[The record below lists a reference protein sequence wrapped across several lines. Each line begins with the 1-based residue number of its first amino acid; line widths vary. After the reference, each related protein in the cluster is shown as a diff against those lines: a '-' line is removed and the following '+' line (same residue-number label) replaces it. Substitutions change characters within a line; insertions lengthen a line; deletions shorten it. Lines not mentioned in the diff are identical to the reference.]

1 MLLFLIRHDETVD
14 NVAGLYAGSRDSALT
29 VTGIQQARRL
39 GTWLAENR
47 PPLTHVFTSPLQR
60 ADKTAQAIA
69 SAQNHEVKAST
80 VKVDQLVEQ
89 DFGYYEGKPFYART
103 RDSPKKTGREAH
115 YDSHK
120 DDPGFVDVESK
131 DSLAKRS
138 DAFLDTHLLPLFDGD
153 ESPVEHVVVVVS
165 HGILLSNLWRRL
177 LLRLPRKSVPV
188 APEVVTARGQLTL
201 EHLGGWSNTGFLE
214 ISIRRG
220 VNTAGSRQDN
230 SDQPSIAVVVKPS
243 SPQSITLP
251 PQTDQVGD
259 SGVGISPLL
268 QEAGSVPHQALPT
281 RHFDGCTT
289 MILNVDGKHH
299 LQGFKR
305 TRGGIGR
312 IEYDEKQK
320 TMDSFFKRAKKE

>member
-1 MLLFLIRHDETVD
+1 M
-14 NVAGLYAGSRDSALT
+14 
-29 VTGIQQARRL
+29 
-39 GTWLAENR
+39 
-47 PPLTHVFTSPLQR
+47 
-60 ADKTAQAIA
+60 
-69 SAQNHEVKAST
+69 
-80 VKVDQLVEQ
+80 KVDQLVEQ

-120 DDPGFVDVESK
+120 DDPGFIDVESK
-131 DSLAKRS
+131 DSLATRS
-138 DAFLDTHLLPLFDGD
+138 DAFLDTHILHLFDGD

-165 HGILLSNLWRRL
+165 HGILLSHLWRRL
-177 LLRLPRKSVPV
+177 LLRLPRKSVSV

-214 ISIRRG
+214 ISIRHG
-220 VNTAGSRQDN
+220 ASHAAGSRQDD
-230 SDQPSIAVVVKPS
+230 SDQPLAAAVSEPS
-243 SPQSITLP
+243 SPLSITP
-251 PQTDQVGD
+251 PLQTGQVGE
-259 SGVGISPLL
+259 SGVATSPSPR
-268 QEAGSVPHQALPT
+268 EAGSVHSPVALPT
-281 RHFDGCTT
+281 RRLDGCTT

-320 TMDSFFKRAKKE
+320 TMDSFFKRAKKG

>member
-1 MLLFLIRHDETVD
+1 M
-14 NVAGLYAGSRDSALT
+14 
-29 VTGIQQARRL
+29 
-39 GTWLAENR
+39 
-47 PPLTHVFTSPLQR
+47 
-60 ADKTAQAIA
+60 
-69 SAQNHEVKAST
+69 
-80 VKVDQLVEQ
+80 KVDQLVEQ
-89 DFGYYEGKPFYART
+89 DFGYYEGKPFYARA
-103 RDSPKKTGREAH
+103 RDSPKKSGREAH

-165 HGILLSNLWRRL
+165 HGILLSHLWRRL
-177 LLRLPRKSVPV
+177 LLRLPRKSVSV
-188 APEVVTARGQLTL
+188 APEVVNARGQLTL

-220 VNTAGSRQDN
+220 ASNYAGSRQDEY
-230 SDQPSIAVVVKPS
+230 DQPLAAAVVEPRS
-243 SPQSITLP
+243 PPQSITP
-251 PQTDQVGD
+251 PLQTGQVGD
-259 SGVGISPLL
+259 TGVAPSPSLR
-268 QEAGSVPHQALPT
+268 EPGSVHSPEALPT
-281 RHFDGCTT
+281 RRLDGCTT